1 MKLVAKSAQ
10 RIVGIKLSGE
20 IFACRKLH
28 IRDYAKFANWRRWI
42 GLSEDDKTLCRRD
55 ALAQRAGRS
64 RSTSRPVRIAHDWLI
79 NGGRKYSVATRARRS
94 HWLNHRIWR
103 LRLAEWISVT
113 LFFLGIILIFCL
125 FVIRRHS
132 LPYHFEHTFAV
143 SDPEFIGS
151 ALALGDPVLVG
162 GNKIDIFQNG
172 DAYFPEMLKAIH
184 AAQKTINF
192 ESFILYSDSVGRQF
206 RDALSERARAGVEVR
221 ILVDG
226 IGSGW
231 SLKNSDVKMMQQ
243 AGCKF
248 SYYHPT
254 HSWRVDRTN
263 RRSHRR
269 ILVVDGKMGF
279 TGSVGFSEKWSGHA
293 QDKDHWRD
301 MQARLEGPIVG
312 KLQAAFQEHWV
323 KTYGE
328 VLTGADQF
336 PALKPAGELKAQII
350 TSRSF
355 SMAPV
360 PLLQAVAFTAA
371 SKRIWITNAYCTPT
385 SDQVEQLLK
394 AVERH
399 VDVRLLL
406 PGPNNDQP
414 LTKSAGRTAY
424 GKMLEG
430 GVKIFE
436 YQPTMMHEKSMVI
449 DGLFSMFGSSNFD
462 ARSSEINE
470 ELDVVIYDS
479 NFARELESVFED
491 DLTRAKEYTLEDF
504 KKRTLW
510 ERVSEWLVV
519 PFKSQF

>member
-1 MKLVAKSAQ
+1 M
-10 RIVGIKLSGE
+10 
-20 IFACRKLH
+20 
-28 IRDYAKFANWRRWI
+28 
-42 GLSEDDKTLCRRD
+42 
-55 ALAQRAGRS
+55 
-64 RSTSRPVRIAHDWLI
+64 
-79 NGGRKYSVATRARRS
+79 
-94 HWLNHRIWR
+94 
-103 LRLAEWISVT
+103 AEWISVT
-113 LFFLGIILIFCL
+113 LFFLAVILVFCL
-125 FVIRRHS
+125 FFIRRHT

-143 SDPEFIGS
+143 GDPEFIGS
-151 ALALGDPVLVG
+151 ALGMGDPVLVP
-162 GNKIDIFQNG
+162 GNKIQLLQNG
-172 DAYFPEMLKAIH
+172 DEYFPAMLKAIQ

-192 ESFILYSDSVGRQF
+192 ESFILYSDPVGTQF
-206 RDALSERARAGVEVR
+206 RDALCERARAGIEVR
-221 ILVDG
+221 VLVDG

-231 SLKNSDVKMMQQ
+231 SLNNSDVKMMRQ

-254 HSWRVDRTN
+254 HSVRVDRTN

-269 ILVVDGKMGF
+269 ILVVDGKIGF

-293 QDKDHWRD
+293 QDKNHWRD
-301 MQARLEGPIVG
+301 MQARIEGPLVA
-312 KLQAAFQEHWV
+312 KLQSAFQEHWL
-323 KTYGE
+323 KTFGE
-328 VLTGADQF
+328 ALSGAGQY
-336 PALKPAGELKAQII
+336 PAQASAGDLKAQVV

-371 SKRIWITNAYCTPT
+371 TKRIWITNAYCTPT
-385 SDQVEQLLK
+385 EDQVEQLVK
-394 AVERH
+394 AVQRH

-436 YQPTMMHEKSMVI
+436 YQPSMVHEKSMVI

-470 ELDVVIYDS
+470 ELDVVVYDQ
-479 NFARELESVFED
+479 NFGREMESVFEK
-491 DLTRAKEYTLEDF
+491 DLGQAREYTLQDF
-504 KKRTLW
+504 QKRSLW
-510 ERVSEWLVV
+510 ERATEWLTI
-519 PFKSQF
+519 PFRSQF